1 MVMEPMQRKMP
12 GRRVYC
18 GILAGLLVILLAFVL
33 LKPRYDAFIA
43 EDEKGTCYE
52 AMSWI
57 TIWYHCAIH
66 EVEALGASEKDID
79 YEELVRQICKERFAF
94 TLQDDLTSDD
104 FCRAG
109 GHVTITVDE
118 ETHRLSFTC
127 DTPGHVQYE
136 DDVTDEFLDG
146 LVGVNSGVNWSGK
159 RYTR

>member
-1 MVMEPMQRKMP
+1 MVHMQRKMP
-12 GRRVYC
+12 GKRTCCAV
-18 GILAGLLVILLAFVL
+18 LAGVIIIWLATAL

-66 EVEALGASEKDID
+66 EVQDLGASEKDID

-94 TLQDDLTSDD
+94 TLQEDLTSDD

-118 ETHRLSFTC
+118 TTHRLSFTC

-146 LVGVNSGVNWSGK
+146 LDGVDSGVNWTGK
-159 RYTR
+159 KYTK

>member
-1 MVMEPMQRKMP
+1 MKQLSMRMP
-12 GRRVYC
+12 GRRACC
-18 GILAGLLVILLAFVL
+18 GILAGVLVFLLAFAL
-33 LKPRYDAFIA
+33 LKPRYDAFIE

-79 YEELVRQICKERFAF
+79 YEELVRQICRERFAF
-94 TLQDDLTSDD
+94 TLQDDLASDD

-109 GHVTITVDE
+109 GHVTITVDAA
-118 ETHRLSFTC
+118 THRLSFTC
-127 DTPGHVQYE
+127 STLGHVQYV

-146 LVGVNSGVNWSGK
+146 LDGVDSGVDWSGK
-159 RYTR
+159 QYLRQR

>member
-66 EVEALGASEKDID
+66 EVEALGVSEKDID
-79 YEELVRQICKERFAF
+79 YEELVQQICKERFAF